1 MSAARVK
8 TVFPLAVHIGGYNGH
23 GWKVNFSRN
32 TPPHKCCER
41 GPQWDR
47 QGKSFTKPFNL
58 TLAVVFVSSELYLLS
73 QVERLRISEKAV
85 LSP

>member
-8 TVFPLAVHIGGYNGH
+8 TVFPLAVHLGGYKGH
-23 GWKVNFSRN
+23 GGKPNISRN
-32 TPPHKCCER
+32 APLHQRCGK